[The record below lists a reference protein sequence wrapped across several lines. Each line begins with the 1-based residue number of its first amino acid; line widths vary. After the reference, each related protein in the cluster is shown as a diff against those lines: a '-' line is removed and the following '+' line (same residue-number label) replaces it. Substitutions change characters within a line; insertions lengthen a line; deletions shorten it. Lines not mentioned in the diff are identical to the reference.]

1 MVLGYGIE
9 GRGRDFREGMVGVI
23 GKEEVLRM
31 ALSMIEGR
39 GFPSRDAMKKAASA
53 TVKRLLLYEGLD
65 VEELLEAMGVDFH
78 PDEPLDSKIDK
89 ALWQVFAEIVVIMD
103 KERMA

>member
-1 MVLGYGIE
+1 MRI
-9 GRGRDFREGMVGVI
+9 I

-39 GFPSRDAMKKAASA
+39 GFPSRREMKRAASV
-53 TVKRLLLYEGLD
+53 TVKRFLLYEGLE
-65 VEELLEAMGVDFH
+65 VEELLEALEVDYH

-89 ALWQVFAEIVVIMD
+89 ALWQLFAEIVVAMD